1 MVKIYVKQAQCNWS
15 CMMPFSH
22 TFFAFCAKRLLFK
35 AHQRWWPFAPQA
47 MHDLFHLPEN
57 TQQIAACQLK
67 QQ

>member
-1 MVKIYVKQAQCNWS
+1 
-15 CMMPFSH
+15 MMPFSH